1 MENHNFWWENQLF
14 LWPFS
19 IAMFVYQRVMIQGTP
34 SWRNIQMAHFM
45 VDTSISTRRH
55 RRLHGISCGQ
65 CAKKAW
71 NEIRFEFS
79 QDEKPMRRQTA
90 NPGSGVCISI
100 FIYIYIYIYNIF
112 YIYLY
117 IYIYIYIS
125 IYIYIYILY
134 VCKYVYSYFIIFLY
148 LWHGHVPNSD
158 ASGSTSSWTTRLDG
172 WNLRSWAWLSAMR
185 ICWLIPSPLEDLDI
199 FLGKLCHLI
208 HLEVT
213 TVTTWATNL
222 KAWTVSYGKWS
233 LT

>member
-1 MENHNFWWENQLF
+1 
-14 LWPFS
+14 
-19 IAMFVYQRVMIQGTP
+19 MFVYQRVMIQGTP

-100 FIYIYIYIYNIF
+100 FIYIYIIYS
-112 YIYLY
+112 
-117 IYIYIYIS
+117 IYIYIIYSIS
-125 IYIYIYILY
+125 IYISISISISIYLYTYIYILY

-148 LWHGHVPNSD
+148 L
-158 ASGSTSSWTTRLDG
+158 
-172 WNLRSWAWLSAMR
+172 
-185 ICWLIPSPLEDLDI
+185 
-199 FLGKLCHLI
+199 
-208 HLEVT
+208 
-213 TVTTWATNL
+213 
-222 KAWTVSYGKWS
+222 
-233 LT
+233 

>member
-1 MENHNFWWENQLF
+1 MASHVGNVQRRPGTKSASNFHKMRNPWGDKLQTQVVVC
-14 LWPFS
+14 
-19 IAMFVYQRVMIQGTP
+19 VYQYLYT
-34 SWRNIQMAHFM
+34 
-45 VDTSISTRRH
+45 
-55 RRLHGISCGQ
+55 
-65 CAKKAW
+65 
-71 NEIRFEFS
+71 
-79 QDEKPMRRQTA
+79 
-90 NPGSGVCISI
+90 
-100 FIYIYIYIYNIF
+100 YIYNIF

-117 IYIYIYIS
+117 IYIYIYIYIS
-125 IYIYIYILY
+125 IYIYILY

-158 ASGSTSSWTTRLDG
+158 ASGSMSSWTTRLDG

>member
-1 MENHNFWWENQLF
+1 MENHHFQWENQLF

-100 FIYIYIYIYNIF
+100 FIYIYIYNIF

-117 IYIYIYIS
+117 IYIYIYIYIS
-125 IYIYIYILY
+125 IYIYILY

-148 LWHGHVPNSD
+148 L
-158 ASGSTSSWTTRLDG
+158 
-172 WNLRSWAWLSAMR
+172 
-185 ICWLIPSPLEDLDI
+185 
-199 FLGKLCHLI
+199 
-208 HLEVT
+208 
-213 TVTTWATNL
+213 
-222 KAWTVSYGKWS
+222 
-233 LT
+233 

>member
-1 MENHNFWWENQLF
+1 
-14 LWPFS
+14 
-19 IAMFVYQRVMIQGTP
+19 
-34 SWRNIQMAHFM
+34 MAHFM

-100 FIYIYIYIYNIF
+100 FIYIYIYNIF

-125 IYIYIYILY
+125 IYIYIYIICMQICIFIFHHISISMTWTRPKLG
-134 VCKYVYSYFIIFLY
+134 CFRKYVQL
-148 LWHGHVPNSD
+148 D
-158 ASGSTSSWTTRLDG
+158 DQTR
-172 WNLRSWAWLSAMR
+172 RMK
-185 ICWLIPSPLEDLDI
+185 PSE
-199 FLGKLCHLI
+199 LGLALCHAYMLI
-208 HLEVT
+208 DPEPLGRLGHL
-213 TVTTWATNL
+213 
-222 KAWTVSYGKWS
+222 SG
-233 LT
+233 